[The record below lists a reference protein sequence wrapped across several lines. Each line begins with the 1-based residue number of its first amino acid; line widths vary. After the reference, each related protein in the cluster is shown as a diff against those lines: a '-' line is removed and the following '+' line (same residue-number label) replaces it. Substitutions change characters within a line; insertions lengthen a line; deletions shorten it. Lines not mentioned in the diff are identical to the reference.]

1 MGSHE
6 SRAGEQ
12 NLFSDPPGNT
22 ALSATQDTADFMD
35 CKCTL
40 LSHIH
45 YLIHQYPQVLL
56 HRVAFNPLIAH
67 SIFVPVIFPVRCRTL
82 NLVLLP
88 FMMFFMGPPLKCVL
102 ILLHSTPS
110 LQPAGCTPELH
121 ITHKLSKL
129 VLNASMHVA
138 DEDSKQHLS
147 ELQPLRNATCHCSP
161 LRPWVTDHSPL
172 SATFSQFL
180 FHRVVPLSDPHLS
193 SLEMKRLC

>member
-1 MGSHE
+1 MIFHKYVHDTLLMGSHE
-6 SRAGEQ
+6 TRAGEQ
-12 NLFSDPPGNT
+12 NLLSDPPGNT

-56 HRVAFNPLIAH
+56 HRVAFNPLIAY
-67 SIFVPVIFPVRCRTL
+67 SVFVLVIFPVRCRTL

-110 LQPAGCTPELH
+110 LQPLDAPQSC
-121 ITHKLSKL
+121 I
-129 VLNASMHVA
+129 
-138 DEDSKQHLS
+138 
-147 ELQPLRNATCHCSP
+147 SP
-161 LRPWVTDHSPL
+161 T
-172 SATFSQFL
+172 
-180 FHRVVPLSDPHLS
+180 S
-193 SLEMKRLC
+193 SLSVC